1 MNKNTLARAKE
12 LEVDINEIRMAMTE
26 RSDARHFAMLE
37 HYGYDARRNNL
48 PKWLTPK
55 IMTILGEERE
65 RLEHELENLTDESEE
80 QQDFEPTGKYNVE
93 AKDDE
98 VEHTQKKKRSTILTI
113 IYALLLC
120 LFLVA
125 VSIGTQI
132 VTCKIFGWHCDMG
145 SITFGMVF
153 SIIWVLC
160 YHSIEKFD
168 DDDD

>member
-1 MNKNTLARAKE
+1 MNKKTLARAKE
-12 LEVDINEIRMAMTE
+12 LEEDINEIRMAMTE

-80 QQDFEPTGKYNVE
+80 QQEFEPTGKYNVE
-93 AKDDE
+93 PKADE
-98 VEHTQKKKRSTILTI
+98 VEPSKKKKSFFWTDLLFS
-113 IYALLLC
+113 LLLC
-120 LFLVA
+120 LFLVGA
-125 VSIGTQI
+125 SIGI
-132 VTCKIFGWHCDMG
+132 NILTCKMFGWRCDMG
-145 SITFGMVF
+145 SITFSMVF

-160 YHSIEKFD
+160 YHSINNKEGD
-168 DDDD
+168 E

>member
-12 LEVDINEIRMAMTE
+12 LEEDINEIRMAMTE
-26 RSDARHFAMLE
+26 RSNARHFAMME

-93 AKDDE
+93 QKDDE
-98 VEHTQKKKRSTILTI
+98 VEHTHKKKRSKVLSMF
-113 IYALLLC
+113 YSLLLC
-120 LFLVA
+120 LFYVA
-125 VSIGTQI
+125 LSIGVNI
-132 VTCKIFGWHCDMG
+132 LSHKLFGLYCGID
-145 SITFGMVF
+145 SITFSMVF
-153 SIIWVLC
+153 TIVWVLC
-160 YHSIEKFD
+160 YIQITED
-168 DDDD
+168 